1 MKPVSE
7 DCSVTAQP
15 PPQTGSPAGN
25 VRTLPLDLPAFLT
38 REQHRI
44 HLVGVAGSGMSGIA
58 ALLIELG
65 HTVSGSDRASSTE
78 TDRLQRLGL
87 RFREQHRPED
97 AGTADLIIF
106 SSAIKS
112 DNPIVVSAR
121 DAGKPIVRRAE
132 ALAAIM
138 RAKRGIVVAG
148 MHGKTTT
155 SAMTAHALREGAL
168 NPSHYVGAEIPIL
181 GTNAHWDPR
190 GEYFV
195 AEGDESDG
203 TIVLFHPEHTLILN
217 IEEEHLDF
225 YVDLDAIEKV
235 FAQLIAQTA
244 GKVFYN
250 VDDKNAAR
258 LCRSFT
264 RGISYGFG
272 ETADYRAVDIRLK
285 DFASTFRV
293 NHRGQDLGEAA
304 LNVPGQHNVHNALGV
319 IALASE
325 LGIAFEKIA
334 KSLAK
339 FEHARRRFEI
349 KYDSPRFLLVD
360 DYGHHPTE
368 IRATLK
374 AARSVGRKRVL
385 TMFQPHRY
393 SRTKALRKEFG
404 RAFDDAD
411 RVVVTDVYGSNEA
424 PIPGVTGQLIADEIV
439 AHGHRGVSY
448 ESRLEWVHRAIGN
461 MLESGDLVLSLG
473 AGNIH
478 EQLSG
483 LAADL
488 VIAEKVK
495 EIVGE
500 DGEVCLYEPLSKHT
514 TLRVGGPAQ
523 FWVEPRNEKAFA
535 ELIRF
540 CRDEDLPLF
549 VMGRGSNLLVRDG
562 GIRGVVV
569 HPCGG
574 DFDQIEIN
582 GAEITAGAGAKL
594 KEVAYAGKAAGI
606 GGLEWLEGIPGTVG
620 GGLRMNAGA
629 MGAQTFENVV
639 RVRYLD
645 ANGEAHTKTRDELE
659 VYYRNFPLLE
669 KNFAVSAVFRGEHA
683 PLEEIVRKLEASQEK
698 RRTSQPAAKSAGCI
712 FKNPDACPAGKLVDE
727 LGLKNSSVGKARVSE
742 VHGNFIVN
750 DGGATAAEML
760 ELIEKIKATARA
772 KRGIE
777 LETEVQIVGEP
788 G

>member
-7 DCSVTAQP
+7 ERSAPEQSP
-15 PPQTGSPAGN
+15 PWTGPAATSERA
-25 VRTLPLDLPAFLT
+25 VPLDLPGFLT
-38 REQHRI
+38 REHHRI

-65 HTVSGSDRASSTE
+65 HAVSGSDKVSTTE

-87 RFREQHRPED
+87 RFREQHRPEE
-97 AGTADLIIF
+97 ASTADLIVF
-106 SSAIKS
+106 SSAIKN
-112 DNPIVVSAR
+112 DNPILVSAR
-121 DAGKPIVRRAE
+121 KDGKPIVRRAE

-138 RAKRGIVVAG
+138 RSKRGIVIAG

-155 SAMTAHALREGAL
+155 SAMTAHVLREGGL
-168 NPSHYVGAEIPIL
+168 HPCHYVGAEIPIL
-181 GTNAHWDPR
+181 GTNAHWDSR
-190 GEYFV
+190 AEHFV

-203 TIVLFHPEHTLILN
+203 TIALFQPEHTLILN

-225 YVDLDAIEKV
+225 YADLEAIEKV
-235 FAQLIAQTA
+235 FAQLITQTT
-244 GKVFYN
+244 GTVFYN
-250 VDDKNAAR
+250 LDDKNAAR
-258 LCRSFT
+258 VCRSLA
-264 RGISYGFG
+264 RGISYGFAD
-272 ETADYRAVDIRLK
+272 EADYRAVDIRLTG
-285 DFASTFRV
+285 FASTFRV
-293 NHRGQDLGEAA
+293 EHRGQDLGEAV

-404 RAFDDAD
+404 HAFDDAD
-411 RVVVTDVYGSNEA
+411 RVVVTDVYGSSEA
-424 PIPGVTGQLIADEIV
+424 PIPGVTGQIIADEIV
-439 AHGHRGVSY
+439 GHGHRGVSY
-448 ESRLEWVHRAIGN
+448 EPRLEWVRRCVGN

-478 EQLSG
+478 EQLSA

-488 VIAEKVK
+488 VIAEKLK
-495 EIVGE
+495 EIV
-500 DGEVCLYEPLSKHT
+500 DGGDVRLSEPLSKHT

-523 FWVEPRNEKAFA
+523 FWVEPRTEEAFA
-535 ELIRF
+535 GLIRF
-540 CRDEDLPLF
+540 CRDENLPLF

-562 GIRGVVV
+562 GVRGVVV

-574 DFDQIEIN
+574 DFDKIEVN
-582 GAEITAGAGAKL
+582 GVEITAGVGAKL

-606 GGLEWLEGIPGTVG
+606 GGMEWMEGIPGAVG

-645 ANGEAHTKTRDELE
+645 SNGEAHTKSRDELE
-659 VYYRNFPLLE
+659 VHYRNFPLLAN
-669 KNFAVSAVFRGEHA
+669 NFAVSAVFRGQPA

-698 RRTSQPAAKSAGCI
+698 RRASQPAAKSAGCI
-712 FKNPDACPAGKLVDE
+712 FKNPDSCPAGKLVDE
-727 LGLKNSSVGKARVSE
+727 LGLKNAHVGKARVSE

-760 ELIEKIKATARA
+760 ELIEKIKATALA